1 VHFFSSFAVSQRH
14 LGCVLALGAA
24 TIAAGGCATVSDA
37 TDSVRERWAA
47 RHAGQ
52 SRDYAVPPRAAYD
65 LLRRA
70 AEQMGYRFVRGGPA
84 QGSFEAISS
93 VRAGE
98 THGSAR
104 QLRLQATLRPNGD
117 GSGTQVTA
125 RLTEVLEA
133 DSSNRAG
140 QAVEVP
146 LRDTPQYQVLFDR
159 VGALL
164 AAAPAEGSEQKSR

>member
-1 VHFFSSFAVSQRH
+1 M
-14 LGCVLALGAA
+14 ALGAA
-24 TIAAGGCATVSDA
+24 MLVAGGCETM
-37 TDSVRERWAA
+37 TDTTAAVRERWAA

-52 SRDYAVPPRAAYD
+52 VREYATPPRAAYD

-70 AEQMGYRFVRGGPA
+70 AEQMGYRFLRGGPA
-84 QGSFEAISS
+84 QGIFEAISS

-104 QLRLQATLRPNGD
+104 QLRLQATLRPTGD
-117 GSGTQVTA
+117 GTGTQVTA

-159 VGALL
+159 IGELL
-164 AAAPAEGSEQKSR
+164 AAENRTTTGQKSR